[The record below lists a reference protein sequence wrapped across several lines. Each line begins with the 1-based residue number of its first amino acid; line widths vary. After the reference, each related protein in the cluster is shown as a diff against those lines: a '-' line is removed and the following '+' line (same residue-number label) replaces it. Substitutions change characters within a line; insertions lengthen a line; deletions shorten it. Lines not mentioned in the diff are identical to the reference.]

1 MKWAAEIA
9 GGAARREISL
19 CHCTSHR
26 AATVATVAATTAYN
40 DATPV
45 AALATFP
52 PPHCFDG
59 GTSSLYAQYESDLN
73 RNVPSVCISILTI
86 RSAQYTDIADYRQ
99 CCDSFTLLVVAGG
112 ADPGVPPHQ
121 GHPQQAR
128 RLHCLLAPRLHLRQ
142 VKRSTLV
149 CRLCVILVIRCH
161 KTCDNICVP
170 GVPAS

>member
-26 AATVATVAATTAYN
+26 AATVATVATTTAYN

-86 RSAQYTDIADYRQ
+86 RSAQYSTVQYSTDNTGSAVTASPPWLLQGVLTQVSRPTKGTLNRLGV
-99 CCDSFTLLVVAGG
+99 FTVSSLHAYIC
-112 ADPGVPPHQ
+112 
-121 GHPQQAR
+121 AR
-128 RLHCLLAPRLHLRQ
+128 
-142 VKRSTLV
+142 
-149 CRLCVILVIRCH
+149 
-161 KTCDNICVP
+161 
-170 GVPAS
+170 